1 MKRFFLSLAVV
12 LVSTVSALAM
22 SLRDAQAQAYFLSD
36 KMAYELNLTP
46 AQYDQV
52 YQVNLEYFL
61 NINSPYDVDGYY
73 WNYRNTDLSYILYD
87 WQWRVYRATDYF
99 LRPLRW
105 IRGAWYCTLWDYYHR
120 DYYFYRRPAVYAHC
134 HGGLWHGRTHHSASP
149 FIGHRPPQ
157 HHGGMNHSYGKPGKP
172 GSKDFRPGQDRRPA
186 SNPGMRPGQGSSRPG
201 SGQSARPGQAGNPS
215 AGNQG
220 MRPSQGSNRP
230 GSGQNARPSQ
240 GNSRPGSGQSA
251 RPGQAGNPSAGN
263 QGYRPAN
270 SNRRSSSAVRS
281 DNGNTRSS
289 SSSVRSGSSTR
300 RSSADAYTDP
310 YALRR

>member
-186 SNPGMRPGQGSSRPG
+186 SNPGMCPGQGSSRPG

-230 GSGQNARPSQ
+230 GSGQNARPS
-240 GNSRPGSGQSA
+240 
-251 RPGQAGNPSAGN
+251 QAGNPSAGN